1 MSSPTASDQNNC
13 GICLSSMA
21 VGLGKA
27 IFTAECSHSFHYSCI
42 ANNVQHGNLCCPI
55 CRAIWNKDNVPFQ
68 QNNSTTFPQI
78 SNSGGNPPSITF
90 SFQRQQQPLNTYPHL
105 QYQPPRW
112 NYPSF
117 QFGQQPQ
124 AFPEPSSFSDDEPLL
139 SISPTQSSAPQDITI
154 TTQTETLAIS
164 AAESPPSFPVLVS
177 ICAPS
182 LQDLDGH
189 GRTPIDLVTVL
200 DVSGSMTGLK
210 LDLVK
215 RAVKFVIQNLG
226 PSDRLSIVSFST
238 TARRVFP
245 LRRMSVEGRES
256 AVRAVDS
263 LRPENMTNIVAGL
276 EVGTRVLEG
285 RRERNPVASIM
296 LLSDGMDSYCHSPSQ
311 LLSNLPALI
320 SSSDMQHEIP
330 VHTFG
335 FGHDHDANIMHA
347 ISDASGGTFSFI
359 ESVGMIQDSFALC
372 IGGLLSVVAQEVRL
386 TVRSASHG
394 VKIVAIP
401 SGRYV
406 RNIFDE
412 GLQGVVDVGNLYAEE
427 EKQFL
432 VYLLVPQ
439 SPASDTKT
447 PLLDVLCVY
456 RDLASK
462 QLIQVVGE
470 RVEIARPE
478 VCSPADQVVSL
489 EVDRQRNRVSVAE
502 AIAEAQG
509 LAEMGNLEGA
519 RAILTQRRET
529 LLATPAARAGDG
541 LSSLLETELRE
552 ITDRMATMDL
562 YAQTGRAHALSGMSS
577 HSLQRATT
585 RGDTTTSC
593 LSAVPSYSSGGI
605 NCVTFEQQQAQPQ
618 CLSGGAT
625 PFASAAASPQV
636 GAYETSS
643 MVRMVH
649 KSKNFGT
656 SDQLY

>member
-1 MSSPTASDQNNC
+1 
-13 GICLSSMA
+13 
-21 VGLGKA
+21 
-27 IFTAECSHSFHYSCI
+27 
-42 ANNVQHGNLCCPI
+42 
-55 CRAIWNKDNVPFQ
+55 
-68 QNNSTTFPQI
+68 
-78 SNSGGNPPSITF
+78 
-90 SFQRQQQPLNTYPHL
+90 
-105 QYQPPRW
+105 
-112 NYPSF
+112 
-117 QFGQQPQ
+117 
-124 AFPEPSSFSDDEPLL
+124 
-139 SISPTQSSAPQDITI
+139 
-154 TTQTETLAIS
+154 
-164 AAESPPSFPVLVS
+164 
-177 ICAPS
+177 
-182 LQDLDGH
+182 
-189 GRTPIDLVTVL
+189 
-200 DVSGSMTGLK
+200 
-210 LDLVK
+210 
-215 RAVKFVIQNLG
+215 
-226 PSDRLSIVSFST
+226 
-238 TARRVFP
+238 
-245 LRRMSVEGRES
+245 MSVDGRES
-256 AVRAVDS
+256 AILAVES
-263 LRPENMTNIVAGL
+263 LRACGGTDIAAGL
-276 EVGTRVLEG
+276 EKATRIFED
-285 RRERNPVASIM
+285 RRERNPVSSII
-296 LLSDGMDSYCHSPSQ
+296 LLSDGQDNYCRSGSQ
-311 LLSNLPALI
+311 MLKKLPASI
-320 SSSDMQHEIP
+320 RSRNKQDEVP

-335 FGHDHDANIMHA
+335 FGTDHDANIMHA
-347 ISDASGGTFSFI
+347 
-359 ESVGMIQDSFALC
+359 
-372 IGGLLSVVAQEVRL
+372 
-386 TVRSASHG
+386 
-394 VKIVAIP
+394 
-401 SGRYV
+401 
-406 RNIFDE
+406 IFDE
-412 GLQGVVDVGNLYAEE
+412 GLQGVVDVGNL
-427 EKQFL
+427 
-432 VYLLVPQ
+432 
-439 SPASDTKT
+439 
-447 PLLDVLCVY
+447 
-456 RDLASK
+456 DLASK